1 MTAMAADLKEMIA
14 RLEAE
19 GADPRL
25 AMPPRTLIMNRYSG
39 FTLRSVLVLSG
50 FAALAAMIVTA
61 CVLYVIERDELS
73 VGRTVMNAGVGVDV
87 THMPPTELV
96 ARLAVE
102 SKTAAIIAA
111 VVDPA
116 PVASSRFDDLF
127 YLLGR
132 PGSPIVDVGRVRML
146 HDFVGWLSRQ
156 DRPAATL
163 DDVLEGALF
172 ANDPR
177 MRQIFAALR
186 QVDMPIDRVADV
198 FKYAKDRPGVI
209 DDMLAIAVKNDADV
223 LLMRWMAAHPDV
235 DRDPVRWIV
244 TKLATDDPFASRVI
258 GAMGAKNP
266 AFIKLIDALPS
277 DCSTRYL
284 EGCKGEKN
292 GK

>member
-1 MTAMAADLKEMIA
+1 MAASLEEMIA
-14 RLEAE
+14 QLEAE

-25 AMPPRTLIMNRYSG
+25 AMPSRASITKNYSG
-39 FTLRSVLVLSG
+39 FTSRFVLALLGFSVV
-50 FAALAAMIVTA
+50 AAMIVTT
-61 CVLYVIERDELS
+61 CVLYVMERDELG
-73 VGRTVMNAGVGVDV
+73 VGRTVMNAGVDV

-96 ARLAVE
+96 ARLTVD

-111 VVDPA
+111 VVNPTPA
-116 PVASSRFDDLF
+116 ASSHFDDLF
-127 YLLGR
+127 HLLDR

-146 HDFVGWLSRQ
+146 HDFMGWLSRQ
-156 DRPAATL
+156 DRPVAAL
-163 DDVLEGALF
+163 DNVLEEALV
-172 ANDPR
+172 ADDPR
-177 MRQIFAALR
+177 MRLIFAFAR
-186 QVDMPIDRVADV
+186 QGEIPIDRIADILK
-198 FKYAKDRPGVI
+198 FAKDRPGVI

-223 LLMRWMAAHPDV
+223 LLMRWVAAHPDA

-266 AFIKLIDALPS
+266 ALIKLIDALPS

-284 EGCKGEKN
+284 DGCKGEKN